1 MKITFVL
8 PFAGLQGGIRVLAIY
23 AERLRK
29 RGHEVAVVSTPFTM
43 PLRRKVKSFLLGR
56 GWPKT
61 QLEGSH
67 FDGIAVAH
75 RVLEKERPVVD
86 TDVPDADV
94 VVATYYPTAYGVLN
108 LSPAKGAKAFF
119 IQNYEMEDGKPNPR
133 LDATWR
139 MPIHKIVISKWL
151 VKIAQEKFGD
161 EMVSHVPNSVDL
173 EQFHAPPRSKR
184 AAPTVGLL
192 YATSWM
198 KGCRTSL
205 EALKQVVKRW
215 PSLRLICFGAEHPGI
230 DLRLPPYAEF
240 YYRPQQDELR
250 NLYAQCDVWLC
261 GSAREGFHLPPLEA
275 MACRCPVVSTRVGG
289 PLDIIEEGVNGYLV
303 DIGDSN
309 ALADRLLRLLS
320 LPPEEW
326 TKMSN
331 AAYRTATSFTW
342 EDATDLF
349 EKALGRAIERAQ
361 CGELPGRSKILV

>member
-29 RGHEVAVVSTPFTM
+29 RGHEVTVISTPFTM
-43 PLRRKVKSFLLGR
+43 PLRRKVKSLILGR

-61 QLEGSH
+61 QFGSH
-67 FDGIAVAH
+67 FEGIEVAQ
-75 RVLEKERPVVD
+75 RVLEKERSVVD
-86 TDVPDADV
+86 ADVPDADV

-119 IQNYEMEDGKPNPR
+119 IQNYEMEDGKPNEQ

-151 VKIAQEKFGD
+151 VEIAQEKFGD
-161 EMVSHVPNSVDL
+161 TMLSHVPNSVDL
-173 EQFHAPPRSKR
+173 EQFHAEARGKASV
-184 AAPTVGLL
+184 PTIGLL

-205 EALKQVVKRW
+205 EALKQVAAAW
-215 PSLRLICFGAEHPGI
+215 PSLRLICFGAERPGL
-230 DLRLPPYAEF
+230 DLRLPSYAEF
-240 YYRPQQDELR
+240 HYRPAQDKLR
-250 NLYAQCDVWLC
+250 DLYAQCDVWLC

-289 PLDIIEEGVNGYLV
+289 PLDIIAEGINGHLV
-303 DIGDSN
+303 DIGD
-309 ALADRLLRLLS
+309 ADGLADRLLRVLN
-320 LPPEEW
+320 LPTEEW
-326 TKMSN
+326 TKMSS
-331 AAYRTATSFTW
+331 AAYATATSFTW

-349 EKALGRAIERAQ
+349 EKALEFAIER
-361 CGELPGRSKILV
+361 GRGILPHDQNLLV